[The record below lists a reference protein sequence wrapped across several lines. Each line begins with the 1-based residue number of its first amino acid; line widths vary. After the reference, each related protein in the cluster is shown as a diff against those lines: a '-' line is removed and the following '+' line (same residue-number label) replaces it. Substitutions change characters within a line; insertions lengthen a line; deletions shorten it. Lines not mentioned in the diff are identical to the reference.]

1 MSKRRSQVVGTY
13 IYEDRRMLQLKCA
26 QSWMNLHYHFV
37 LLRDLG
43 KGLQAKPFAEICSS
57 PYCKGVVF
65 YLCLAKV

>member
-1 MSKRRSQVVGTY
+1 
-13 IYEDRRMLQLKCA
+13 MLQLKCA